1 MNAWTAVPSNR
12 RKITEA
18 DAELI
23 DERVACFGHLRPLGR
38 KFIPALHAWVAV
50 MRKEL
55 FLPSPGRRRPGPPL
69 RDGRGHG
76 ATACSRLGPGAAQD
90 RFLAHLSIARCL
102 TASRSTVL
110 SSRIPRG
117 AAPGEE
123 AIANHR
129 RSTKMAALRTRPLP
143 RPL

>member
-38 KFIPALHAWVAV
+38 KFIPALHARVAV

-55 FLPSPGRRRPGPPL
+55 FLPSPGRRRPGPSLGVTVPRRAL
-69 RDGRGHG
+69 AWGQAQPRIVS
-76 ATACSRLGPGAAQD
+76 ALIFRLPPVSNGFALSGTEQPHTTRRGPGRRGD
-90 RFLAHLSIARCL
+90 R
-102 TASRSTVL
+102 
-110 SSRIPRG
+110 
-117 AAPGEE
+117 
-123 AIANHR
+123 NHR
-129 RSTKMAALRTRPLP
+129 RSTKMAAL
-143 RPL
+143 